1 MMRYFLIPLLLSALS
16 SAAVTPGEAAGI
28 HYPYQAPATE
38 FRQSPAG
45 YTPFYISH
53 FGRHGSRHLINR
65 KEYAEPLDIL
75 AKADSAEALTPFG
88 KSLLRRV
95 KALYTETEGHFG
107 ELTRLGRLQHSGIA
121 RRMVANYPEVFS
133 KSARIN
139 ARSTMAPRCVSSM
152 QAFTEALADAAP
164 ELDITSASA
173 DSITGLFYYYS
184 PEGQKYR
191 SQDAPWR
198 ELFKDYTRRCI
209 PSASVSARIFRDKN
223 YLDSKVDAN
232 LLTMRLYYL
241 VTDAPNVDSGV
252 DLSDILTA
260 SELYALWDLYNTRLY
275 VAHSN
280 FALSDSAM
288 LQSKRLLLHDIIDRA
303 DAAIAGNGNRADL
316 RFGHD
321 ENLVPLTALMGL
333 KGCDVRIDDISKVS
347 EAFRDY
353 EITPMAA
360 NLQLIFYR
368 SPEPGKPVLVK
379 FLLNERETSLP
390 IEAVSGPYYDWTE
403 AKKFLLRR

>member
-1 MMRYFLIPLLLSALS
+1 MRYFLISLLLSALS
-16 SAAVTPGEAAGI
+16 SAAVTPREAAGI
-28 HYPYQAPATE
+28 HYPYPTPAL
-38 FRQSPAG
+38 QPLKVPAG

-53 FGRHGSRHLINR
+53 FGRHGSRYLIGA
-65 KEYAEPLDIL
+65 KEYAEPLTIL
-75 AKADSAEALTPFG
+75 SKADSANALTPFG

-95 KALYTETEGHFG
+95 KALYTETDGHFG
-107 ELTRLGRLQHSGIA
+107 ELTRLGRLQHNGIA
-121 RRMVANYPEVFS
+121 RRMVSNYPEVFS
-133 KSARIN
+133 KKARIN
-139 ARSTMAPRCVSSM
+139 ARSTLAGRCVSSM
-152 QAFTEALADAAP
+152 QSFLEALADAAP
-164 ELDITSASA
+164 ELNITSASA

-198 ELFKDYTRRCI
+198 ELFKDYSRRHM
-209 PSASVSARIFRDKN
+209 PSASVSARIFSDRE
-223 YLDSKVDAN
+223 YLDKEVDAD
-232 LLTMRLYYL
+232 LLAMRLYYL
-241 VTDAPNVDSGV
+241 VTDAPNVDSAV
-252 DLSDILTA
+252 DLSDVLTA
-260 SELYALWDLYNTRLY
+260 AELQALWNIYNTRLY

-288 LQSKRLLLHDIIDRA
+288 LQSKRRLLRDIIDRA
-303 DAAIAGNGNRADL
+303 DAAIAGGGNRADL

-333 KGCDVRIDDISKVS
+333 KGCDARIEDISKVS

-368 SPEPGKPVLVK
+368 SREPDKPVLVK
-379 FLLNERETSLP
+379 FMLNERETRLP
-390 IEAVSGPYYDWTE
+390 IKAVSGPYYDW
-403 AKKFLLRR
+403 AKAREFLLRR

>member
-1 MMRYFLIPLLLSALS
+1 MRYFLISLLLSALS
-16 SAAVTPGEAAGI
+16 SAAVTPREAAGI
-28 HYPYQAPATE
+28 HYPYPAPAL
-38 FRQSPAG
+38 QPLKAPAG

-53 FGRHGSRHLINR
+53 FGRHGSRYLIGA
-65 KEYAEPLDIL
+65 KEYAEPLTIL
-75 AKADSAEALTPFG
+75 SKADSANALTPFG

-95 KALYTETEGHFG
+95 KALYTETDGHFG

-121 RRMVANYPEVFS
+121 RHMVSNYPEVFS
-133 KSARIN
+133 KNARIN
-139 ARSTMAPRCVSSM
+139 ARSTLAGRCVSSM
-152 QAFTEALADAAP
+152 QSFLEALADAAP
-164 ELDITSASA
+164 ELNITSASA

-198 ELFKDYTRRCI
+198 ELFKDYSRRHM
-209 PSASVSARIFRDKN
+209 PSASVCARIFSDRE
-223 YLDSKVDAN
+223 YLDKEVDAD
-232 LLTMRLYYL
+232 LLAMRLYYL
-241 VTDAPNVDSGV
+241 VTDAPNVDSAV
-252 DLSDILTA
+252 DLSDVLTA
-260 SELYALWDLYNTRLY
+260 AELQALWNIYNTRLY

-288 LQSKRLLLHDIIDRA
+288 LQSKRRLLHDIIDRA
-303 DAAIAGNGNRADL
+303 DAAIAGGGNRADL

-333 KGCDVRIDDISKVS
+333 KGCDARIEDINKVS

-368 SPEPGKPVLVK
+368 SREPGKPVLVK
-379 FLLNERETSLP
+379 FMLNERETALP
-390 IEAVSGPYYDWTE
+390 IKVVSWPYYDW
-403 AKKFLLRR
+403 AKAREFLLRR